1 MSERK
6 LEIVKKVCELY
17 RQYGIRSVTMYDVV
31 RELGISKKT
40 LYQHFKDK
48 TDLVLAVME
57 YDFEAKS
64 KEYQKCFNDQVN
76 AVEELISYSLMQL
89 KIIMD
94 HKPTLIYDL
103 KKYYPSV
110 FNHFNKLKREHMYNG
125 LVKNLKRGKEEGLYR
140 ADLNTEMIARLN
152 LMRVEGMLNTK
163 IFKQEEILSSEFFK
177 EMIKYHAYGIV
188 SDKGRKILESNIDK
202 LK

>member
-1 MSERK
+1 MSEKK
-6 LEIVKKVCELY
+6 LKIVKKVCELY
-17 RQYGIRSVTMYDVV
+17 RQFGIRSVTMDDVV

-48 TDLVLAVME
+48 TDMVIAVMA
-57 YDFEAKS
+57 YDFETKNR
-64 KEYQKCFNDQVN
+64 EYMKCFDAQLN
-76 AVEELISYSLMQL
+76 AVEEMISYSLMQL

-110 FNHFNKLKREHMYNG
+110 FNHFSKLKREHMYNG
-125 LVKNLKRGKEEGLYR
+125 LLSNLERGKKEGLYR
-140 ADLNTEMIARLN
+140 VDLNVEMIARLN
-152 LMRVEGMLNTK
+152 LLRVESMMNTK
-163 IFKQEEILSSEFFK
+163 TFKAEEIITQDFFK
-177 EMIKYHAYGIV
+177 EIIIYHAYGIV
-188 SDKGRKILESNIDK
+188 NEKGRKILESNIDK

>member
-1 MSERK
+1 M
-6 LEIVKKVCELY
+6 KVCELY
-17 RQYGIRSVTMYDVV
+17 RQYGIRSVTMDDVV

-48 TDLVLAVME
+48 TDMVIAVME
-57 YDFEAKS
+57 YDFDTKN
-64 KEYQKCFNDQVN
+64 KEYMKCFDSELN
-76 AVEELISYSLMQL
+76 AVEEMISYSLMQL

-125 LVKNLKRGKEEGLYR
+125 LLSNLNRGKEEGLYR
-140 ADLNTEMIARLN
+140 ADLNVEMIARLN
-152 LMRVEGMLNTK
+152 LLRVEGMMNTK
-163 IFKQEEILSSEFFK
+163 IYNAKEIMTQDFFK
-177 EMIKYHAYGIV
+177 EIIIYHAYGIV
-188 SDKGRKILESNIDK
+188 NEKGRKILESNIDK

>member
-1 MSERK
+1 MSEKRLK
-6 LEIVKKVCELY
+6 IVKKVCELY
-17 RQYGIRSVTMYDVV
+17 RQYGIRSVTMDDVV

-48 TDLVLAVME
+48 TDMVIAVME
-57 YDFEAKS
+57 YDFETKNS
-64 KEYQKCFNDQVN
+64 EYMKCFDSQLN
-76 AVEELISYSLMQL
+76 AVEEMISYSLLQL

-110 FNHFNKLKREHMYNG
+110 FNHFSKLKREHMSNG
-125 LVKNLKRGKEEGLYR
+125 LLSNLRRGKKEGLYR
-140 ADLNTEMIARLN
+140 ADLNEEMIARLN
-152 LMRVEGMLNTK
+152 LLRVESMMNTK
-163 IFKQEEILSSEFFK
+163 IFKAEEIMTQDFFK
-177 EMIKYHAYGIV
+177 EIIIYHAYGIV
-188 SDKGRKILESNIDK
+188 NEKGRKILESNIDK